1 MSEPYEELLLGETVQ
16 RRPPPAEHEL
26 LVARLHD
33 LVARAL
39 PLNSALRLLPPRS
52 ELLLGEHSVLRPDLA
67 IIRTDQPA
75 ATAIDAAEL
84 YLVAEVLLPGDHH
97 ADTVVKKQLW
107 ADARLPRLWMVDPRY
122 LNVEVYGLGEFGF
135 TLTDILAHHHP
146 LTDPHLPG
154 MSCTM
159 DDLFVNI

>member
-1 MSEPYEELLLGETVQ
+1 MSEAYEELLLGEAIL
-16 RRPPPAEHEL
+16 RRPPSAEHEL
-26 LVARLHD
+26 LVTRLHE
-33 LVARAL
+33 LVTRAL
-39 PLNSALRLLPPRS
+39 PLNSALCLLPPRA

-67 IIRTDQPA
+67 IVRTPA
-75 ATAIDAAEL
+75 DGSGVAQL

-97 ADTVVKKQLW
+97 TDTVIKKQLW
-107 ADARLPRLWMVDPRY
+107 ADSRLPRLWMVDPRY

-159 DDLFVNI
+159 DDLFASL